1 MSLLDG
7 VLGQLGGALNLDE
20 LAGKIGMTTDE
31 LKAGGESLF
40 SKLSSGENP
49 VAAVQAAAAESGVD
63 ASKLQELLPSL
74 AEKFGVDGQD
84 GLLSKLTGEGG
95 MLSSVTGFLDRDG
108 DGNPINDVTDMIGGF
123 FGKK

>member
-7 VLGQLGGALNLDE
+7 ILGQLGNVVNIDE
-20 LAGKIGMTTDE
+20 LAGKIGMSADE
-31 LKAGGESLF
+31 LKQGGESLF
-40 SKLSSGENP
+40 AKLSSGESP
-49 VAAVQAAAAESGVD
+49 VAAVQSAAAETGVD
-63 ASKLQELLPSL
+63 ASKLQELLPTL

-84 GLLSKLTGEGG
+84 GLLAKLTGEGG

-123 FGKK
+123 FKK

>member
-1 MSLLDG
+1 MSMLDG
-7 VLGQLGGALNLDE
+7 ILNQLGGVVNLDE
-20 LAGKIGMTTDE
+20 IAGKVGMTTDE
-31 LKAGGESLF
+31 LQQGGESLF

-49 VAAVQAAAAESGVD
+49 AVAVQQAAAETGLD

-74 AEKFGVDGQD
+74 AEKFGMDGQD

-95 MLSSVTGFLDRDG
+95 LLSGVTGFLDRDG

-123 FGKK
+123 FKK

>member
-1 MSLLDG
+1 MSMLDG
-7 VLGQLGGALNLDE
+7 ILGQLGGALNLDD

-31 LKAGGESLF
+31 LKQGGEALF

-49 VAAVQAAAAESGVD
+49 AEAVQQAAAESGVD
-63 ASKLQELLPSL
+63 ASKLQELLPSI
-74 AEKFGVDGQD
+74 AEKFGMDGQD

-123 FGKK
+123 FKK

>member
-1 MSLLDG
+1 MSMLDG
-7 VLGQLGGALNLDE
+7 ILNQLGGVVNLDE
-20 LAGKIGMTTDE
+20 IAGKVGMTTDE
-31 LKAGGESLF
+31 LKQGGESLF

-49 VAAVQAAAAESGVD
+49 AEAVQQAAAETGLD

-74 AEKFGVDGQD
+74 AEKFGMDGQD

-95 MLSSVTGFLDRDG
+95 LLSGVTGFLDRDA

-123 FGKK
+123 FKK